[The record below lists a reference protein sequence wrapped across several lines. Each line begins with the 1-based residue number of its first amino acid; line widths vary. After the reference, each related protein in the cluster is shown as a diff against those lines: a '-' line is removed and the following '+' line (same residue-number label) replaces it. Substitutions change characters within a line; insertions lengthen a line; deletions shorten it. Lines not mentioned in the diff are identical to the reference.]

1 MAARGDQIAKRAAA
15 IAQQEQAKSTSG
27 TEAPSNK
34 VPFDFDKEWL
44 HPDFKA
50 VCQLPFDTQ
59 SSGVKFLR
67 GIVFPKGSAIH
78 YPDDDSRLL
87 VAGEFRRQC
96 ALELVHFAPSTAR
109 DPELLLCFIDLGMA
123 NSAMT
128 GVSVE
133 TLPLPLHVQKK
144 TYNTESRMTPIK
156 DVVAFEQIN
165 CGKAP
170 WSVHLK
176 PCLEKIVQFK
186 RLEVFNHESLKK
198 WICFNTEAKIN
209 KLEKWATEDIIDAVK
224 GISRQDESQGSKQ
237 QSVFTARLESMVKE
251 ILKLPLAG
259 YDRSLDTRITKLKL
273 GSRGHPENAPV
284 WLNTPQQKQL
294 LRGDYDFSAVKLQ
307 PKCIEFPESLEAID
321 EEPPDHKELE
331 TQSERDLVESF
342 QQDEQ
347 EIEEGIGSPRLEAE
361 RRKVIPTKRFDP
373 PLGGGG
379 TKPKKPKQ
387 TETKAKT
394 EQKVKTEAGD
404 GPLINP
410 RSGLPY
416 KRGPYDRTG
425 TAGKVKSPT
434 KRNVTTGDKE
444 KSLIIDLTKDHKAEL
459 GALQAKVDELQK
471 EIVQL
476 NKNLSTQMSK
486 MKQFKKNRKD
496 QVAYAHTRGR
506 LEQTNEATKMFQM
519 GLQAGMQMSK
529 GECPNFPTMDAPPPA
544 AAASTSAPGY
554 IPFTKSQCAYAPAF
568 SKSEED
574 SSSD

>member
-15 IAQQEQAKSTSG
+15 IAQQEQAKSRSE
-27 TEAPSNK
+27 TEAPSSK

-44 HPDFKA
+44 LPDFKA
-50 VCQLPFDTQ
+50 VCQLPYDTQ
-59 SSGVKFLR
+59 SSGIKFLR

-87 VAGEFRRQC
+87 IAGEFRRQC

-109 DPELLLCFIDLGMA
+109 DPELLLCFVDLGMA

-144 TYNTESRMTPIK
+144 TYNTESRMTSIK

-176 PCLEKIVQFK
+176 PCLEKVVQFK
-186 RLEVFNHESLKK
+186 RLEVFNHESMKK
-198 WICFNTEAKIN
+198 WIYLNTEAKI
-209 KLEKWATEDIIDAVK
+209 KQLEKWATEDIIDAVK

-237 QSVFTARLESMVKE
+237 QSVFIARLESMIKE

-259 YDRSLDTRITKLKL
+259 YDRKLDTRITILKV

-284 WLNTPQQKQL
+284 WLNTPEQKQL
-294 LRGDYDFSAVKLQ
+294 LRGDYDLSAVQLQ
-307 PKCIEFPESLEAID
+307 PKCIEFSESLEAID
-321 EEPPDHKELE
+321 EPSPGRKEPE
-331 TQSERDLVESF
+331 TPQSERDLVMSF

-347 EIEEGIGSPRLEAE
+347 EREEGISEGSPRLSGE
-361 RRKVIPTKRFDP
+361 RRKSIPPKRLDP

-379 TKPKKPKQ
+379 TKPRKPKEPKE
-387 TETKAKT
+387 TEPKLKS
-394 EQKVKTEAGD
+394 EAGGD
-404 GPLINP
+404 PMINP
-410 RSGLPY
+410 RTKQPY
-416 KRGPYDRTG
+416 KRGPYNLEGGAIRPMKTPKG
-425 TAGKVKSPT
+425 EAK
-434 KRNVTTGDKE
+434 GDKD
-444 KSLIIDLTKDHKAEL
+444 KNALIDLTKDHKAEL
-459 GALQAKVDELQK
+459 GTLQAKVDELQK
-471 EIVQL
+471 EIMQL
-476 NKNLSTQMSK
+476 NQNLSEQK
-486 MKQFKKNRKD
+486 AKVKLLKKNSKD
-496 QVAYAHTRGR
+496 AVGFAHAQGK
-506 LEQTNEATKMFQM
+506 LEQTSESTRMFQM

-529 GECPNFPTMDAPPPA
+529 GECPNFPMMDVPAPAPTPSLFKKRSGADPSA
-544 AAASTSAPGY
+544 AAAQSNVCSD
-554 IPFTKSQCAYAPAF
+554 
-568 SKSEED
+568 SEE